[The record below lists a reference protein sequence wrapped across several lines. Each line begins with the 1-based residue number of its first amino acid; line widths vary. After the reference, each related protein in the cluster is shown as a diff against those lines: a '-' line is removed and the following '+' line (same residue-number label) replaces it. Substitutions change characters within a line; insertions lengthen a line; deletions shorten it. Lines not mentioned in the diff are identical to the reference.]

1 MTAKEYLKQIRK
13 AEVDIVQL
21 QQELDAIRTILTSTT
36 ADPAKEHIDGG
47 NADKYALVDSLIELE
62 AKLESRLRE
71 RQELRAKV
79 TLQIQGIDNSAFS
92 WVLYLRYVSCLKF
105 EHIAERPPFYPALD
119 TVYKWHRDA
128 LNVFAEKYKAEIQ
141 SNTV

>member
-13 AEVDIVQL
+13 AEVDIAQL
-21 QQELDAIRTILTSTT
+21 QTELDAIRTVLTSAT
-36 ADPAKEHIDGG
+36 ADPSKERVSGG
-47 NADKYALVDSLIELE
+47 QADKYALVDNLIELE
-62 AKLESRLRE
+62 AQLESRLRE
-71 RQELRAKV
+71 QQELKARV
-79 TLQIQGIDNSAFS
+79 TLQIQGVDNPAFS

-105 EHIAERPPFYPALD
+105 EQIAERPPFYPAPD

-128 LNVFAEKYKAEIQ
+128 LIQFGERYRDDIQ